1 MKNINKVKLLF
12 SKNYLKLETTVV
24 LIMLLCQFNNS
35 FASEIN
41 KSKVHLTVNNTIQQ
55 ELTGTVTDEDGVLL
69 MGVNIVIKGTNTGT
83 QTDFDGNYSLRAQVG
98 DVIVFSYLGY
108 NTVEEP
114 VTDNNTLDVVLI
126 ADSAELEQVV
136 VVGFGSKTKK
146 SVVGSISTVAPE
158 ELKIPASNLTAALAG
173 RLSGVI
179 SFQRS
184 GEPGADNANF
194 FVRGVTTLNVLAQ
207 PLILIDG
214 VELSTNDLARLHPD
228 DIETFSILKDA
239 TETAI
244 YGARGANGIILVT
257 TKKGKIGKPRVSLR
271 YETSINSN
279 TQLPEFADPIKYMRL
294 ANEAVR
300 SRTPENP
307 APYSQER
314 ILATQQGLNKNV
326 FPSTDWYNELL
337 SDFGLSQRVNFNV
350 NGGGEV
356 AQYYVAGGYNS
367 DSGNLREIQS
377 ISNESNV
384 NLNRYLLRSNISIN
398 LAQGTKATIRLQ
410 STLDELTGPAVP
422 GDGSPGANVFGRA
435 LLTSPVRFPAIYDA
449 DEDNI
454 ENPNVLFGNQIA
466 NDNPFVGGQFGGNQG
481 YYINPLAEVVSGF
494 SRSSNAFTLIQLEL
508 NQDFEFLTPGLSLR
522 FLGNSNRSSFFSNFR
537 TAIPF
542 WYYASEF
549 NYNRIDN
556 LHQLTALNPEGGSRS
571 LGFASGNR
579 LVSNVVYGE
588 LALNYSRTFNEKH
601 SISGVL
607 VGIGRQSTDGN
618 ATTLETSLQR
628 RNLGVSGRFTYGLN
642 DKYFLEF
649 GFGYNG
655 SERFHPNNRFGFFPS
670 YGVAWTISDEKF
682 FEKLT
687 GWINNFK
694 LRASYGEV
702 GNDNLGNIVDRFFY
716 LSSVNLV
723 DNARGYVIGRGNSGS
738 FTPGISISRYADP
751 NIGWEIAKKTNY
763 GIDVDLFNNAIQI
776 KADYFTEHRESIL
789 QDRLIPLSLG
799 LQAVNRANIGAV
811 QTHGFDT
818 SVDVNRYFNE
828 HFWINGRFNLT
839 YANGKVVQL
848 EEPNYR
854 SLGVPFRAIT
864 GTKINQ
870 IIGLIGERLFV
881 DEEDVRNSPTQFGDV
896 LPGDIKYKDID
907 RNGIINDLDRV
918 PIGKPTTPQVTY
930 GFGISIGYK
939 NFDLSAFFQGI
950 AETSLYLNPGAT
962 SPFNTVFVDP
972 SQFTQVDSAVEFT
985 PAVGETPLLKA
996 YADSFWSE
1004 DNRNLH
1010 AILPR
1015 LGRGVTENNQQQSS
1029 WWLRDGSFMRLK
1041 QMEIGYT
1048 LRSNKKFIGLKSLR
1062 IYLTGTNLIHWSKFK
1077 IWDPEVGGNGFGYP
1091 LQRTF
1096 NLGLLSNF

>member
-1 MKNINKVKLLF
+1 MKKTNSVKLLF
-12 SKNYLKLETTVV
+12 SSNCNYYSKLETAVV
-24 LIMLLCQFNNS
+24 SIMLLCQFNIS
-35 FASEIN
+35 FANESNIVY
-41 KSKVHLTVNNTIQQ
+41 SKIQLQ
-55 ELTGTVTDEDGVLL
+55 LTGTVTDEDGVPL
-69 MGVNIVIKGTNTGT
+69 MGVNILIKDTQTGT
-83 QTDFDGNYSLRAQVG
+83 QTDFDGNYSLRAQEG
-98 DVIVFSYLGY
+98 DTIVFSYLGY
-108 NTVEEP
+108 ITHEAP
-114 VTDNNTLDVVLI
+114 VTDSGTLDVVLI
-126 ADSAELEQVV
+126 ADSAELDQVV
-136 VVGFGSKTKK
+136 VVGFGSKTQK
-146 SVVGSISTVAPE
+146 SVVGSISTVSPQ

-194 FVRGVTTLNVLAQ
+194 FVRGVTTLNVVAQ

-214 VELSTNDLARLHPD
+214 VELSINDLARLHPD

-257 TKKGKIGKPRVSLR
+257 TKKGKIGKPRVSVR
-271 YETSINSN
+271 YETSVNMN
-279 TQLPEFADPIKYMRL
+279 TQLPEFAAPIKYMRL

-300 SRTPENP
+300 TRSPENP
-307 APYSQER
+307 VPYSQER
-314 ILATQQGLNKNV
+314 ILATQQGINKNV
-326 FPSTDWYNELL
+326 FPSTNWYNELL
-337 SDFGLSQRVNFNV
+337 ADFGFSQRANFNV
-350 NGGGEV
+350 NGGGEI
-356 AQYYVAGGYNS
+356 AQYYVAGSYTS
-367 DSGNLREIQS
+367 DAGNLREIQS

-398 LAQGTKATIRLQ
+398 FAEGTKATIRLQ

-422 GDGSPGANVFGRA
+422 GSGSPGANVFGRT
-435 LLTSPVRFPAIYDA
+435 LLTSPVRFPPIYDA

-454 ENPNVLFGNQIA
+454 ENPNILFGNQIA
-466 NDNPFVGGQFGGNQG
+466 NDNPFVGGNFGGNRG

-508 NQDFEFLTPGLSLR
+508 NQDFGFLTPGLSLR
-522 FLGNSNRSSFFSNFR
+522 FLGNSNRSSSFSNFR
-537 TAIPF
+537 TSIPF
-542 WYYASEF
+542 WYYSSEL

-556 LHQLTALNPEGGSRS
+556 VHQLTALNPEGGSRS

-588 LALNYSRTFNEKH
+588 LALNYSRIFNEKH

-628 RNLGVSGRFTYGLN
+628 RNLGISGRFTYGLN
-642 DKYFLEF
+642 GKYFFEF

-670 YGVAWTISDEKF
+670 YGMAWTVSDEKF

-687 GWINNFK
+687 GLISNFK
-694 LRASYGEV
+694 LRVSYGQV
-702 GNDNLGNIVDRFFY
+702 GNDNLGNTADRFFY

-723 DNARGYVIGRGNSGS
+723 DNGRGYVIGRGNSVS
-738 FTPGISISRYADP
+738 FTPGVSISRYADP
-751 NIGWEIAKKTNY
+751 NISWEIANKANY
-763 GIDVDLFNNAIQI
+763 GIDLDLFNDAIQI
-776 KADYFTEHRESIL
+776 KADYFTERRESIL
-789 QDRLIPLSLG
+789 QNRLIPLSLG
-799 LQAVNRANIGAV
+799 LQTVNRANIGVV
-811 QTHGFDT
+811 QTKGFDT
-818 SVDVNRYFNE
+818 SVDVNRYFND
-828 HFWINGRFNLT
+828 HFWISGRLNLT
-839 YANGKVVQL
+839 YANGKVVEF
-848 EEPNYR
+848 EEPNYNNV
-854 SLGVPFRAIT
+854 GAPFRAIT
-864 GTKINQ
+864 GTKVNQ

-881 DEEDVRNSPTQFGDV
+881 DEEDVRNSPTQFGNV

-930 GFGISIGYK
+930 GFGFSLGYK

-950 AETSLYLNPGAT
+950 AETSLYLDPVAT

-972 SQFTQVDSAVEFT
+972 SQFTSVDSAVQFSPT
-985 PAVGETPLLKA
+985 VGETPLLKA

-1010 AILPR
+1010 AVLPR
-1015 LGRGVTENNQQQSS
+1015 LGRGVTENNRQQSS
-1029 WWLRDGSFMRLK
+1029 WWLRDGSFLRLK
-1041 QMEIGYT
+1041 QVELGYNI
-1048 LRSNKKFIGLKSLR
+1048 RDMHDKKFIGIKSLR

-1077 IWDPEVGGNGFGYP
+1077 YWDPEVGGNGFGYP
-1091 LQRTF
+1091 LQRVF
-1096 NLGLLSNF
+1096 NLGLLVDF